1 MKIKTI
7 LTPVTCALLIS
18 FSAHAAN
25 ADNYKNV
32 INRTGAPQYMKDY
45 DYDDHQRFN
54 PFFDLGAWHGH
65 LLPDGPNTMGGFPG
79 VALLTEEYINFMASN
94 FDRLTVWQDGK
105 KVDFTLEAYSI
116 PGALV
121 QKLTAKDVQVEM
133 TLRFATPRT
142 SLLET
147 KITSNKP
154 LDLVWDGELLEKL
167 EAKEG
172 KPLSDKTIAGEY
184 PDYQRKISATRDG
197 LKVTFGKVRATW
209 DLLTSGESEYQVHK
223 SLPVQTEINGN
234 RFTSKAH
241 INGSTTLYTTYSHLL
256 TAQEVSKEQM
266 QIRDILARPAFYLT
280 ASQQRW
286 EEYLKKGLTNPDA
299 TPEQTRVAVKAIE
312 TLNGNWRSPGGA
324 VKFNT
329 VTPSVTGRWFSGN
342 QTWPWD
348 TWKQAFAMAHFNP
361 DIAKEN
367 IRAVFSWQ
375 IQPGDSVRPQDVGF
389 VPDLIAW
396 NLSPERGGDGGNW
409 NERNTKPSLAA
420 WSVME
425 VYNVT
430 QDKTWVAEMYPKL
443 VAYHD
448 WWLRNRDHN
457 GNGVPEYG
465 ATRDKAHNTESGE
478 MLFTVKKGNK
488 EETQS
493 GLNNYARVV
502 EKGQYDSLEIP
513 AQVAASWESGRDD
526 AAVFGFIDKEQLDKY
541 VANGGKRSDWTVKFA
556 ENRSQDGTLLG
567 YSLLQE
573 SVDQASYMY
582 SDNHYL
588 AEMATIL
595 GKPEEAK
602 RYRQLA
608 QQLADYINT
617 CMFDPTTQ
625 FYYDVRI
632 EDKPLANGCAG
643 KPIVERGKGPEGW
656 SVMEV
661 YNVTQDKT
669 WVAEMYPKLVAYH
682 DWWLRNRDHNGNG
695 VPEYGATRDKAH
707 NTESGEMLFTV
718 KKGNKEE
725 TQSGLNNYARVVEKG
740 QYDSLEI
747 PAQVAASWESGRDD
761 AAVFGFID
769 KEQLD
774 KYVANGGKRSDW
786 TVKFAENRS
795 QDGTLL
801 GYSLLQESVDQASYM
816 YSDNHYLAEMATI
829 LGKPEEAKRYRQ
841 LAQQLADYIN
851 TCMFDPTTQFY
862 YDVRIEDK
870 PLANGCAGKP
880 IVERGKG
887 PEGWSPLFNG
897 AATQANADAV
907 VKVMLDPKEFNTFVP
922 LGTAA
927 LTNPAFGADIYWRG
941 RVWVDQF
948 WFGLKGME
956 RYGYRDDAL
965 KLADT
970 FFRHAK
976 GLTADGPIQE
986 NYNPLTGAQQ
996 GAPNF
1001 SWSAAHLFM
1010 LYNDFFRKQ

>member
-147 KITSNKP
+147 KIISNKP

-209 DLLTSGESEYQVHK
+209 DLLTS
-223 SLPVQTEINGN
+223 
-234 RFTSKAH
+234 
-241 INGSTTLYTTYSHLL
+241 
-256 TAQEVSKEQM
+256 QEVSKEQM

-375 IQPGDSVRPQDVGF
+375 IQPGDRVRPQDVGF

-478 MLFTVKKGNK
+478 MLFTVKKAIK
-488 EETQS
+488 K
-493 GLNNYARVV
+493 RR
-502 EKGQYDSLEIP
+502 SL
-513 AQVAASWESGRDD
+513 G
-526 AAVFGFIDKEQLDKY
+526 
-541 VANGGKRSDWTVKFA
+541 
-556 ENRSQDGTLLG
+556 
-567 YSLLQE
+567 
-573 SVDQASYMY
+573 
-582 SDNHYL
+582 
-588 AEMATIL
+588 
-595 GKPEEAK
+595 
-602 RYRQLA
+602 
-608 QQLADYINT
+608 
-617 CMFDPTTQ
+617 
-625 FYYDVRI
+625 
-632 EDKPLANGCAG
+632 
-643 KPIVERGKGPEGW
+643 
-656 SVMEV
+656 
-661 YNVTQDKT
+661 
-669 WVAEMYPKLVAYH
+669 
-682 DWWLRNRDHNGNG
+682 
-695 VPEYGATRDKAH
+695 
-707 NTESGEMLFTV
+707 
-718 KKGNKEE
+718 
-725 TQSGLNNYARVVEKG
+725 
-740 QYDSLEI
+740 
-747 PAQVAASWESGRDD
+747 
-761 AAVFGFID
+761 
-769 KEQLD
+769 
-774 KYVANGGKRSDW
+774 
-786 TVKFAENRS
+786 
-795 QDGTLL
+795 
-801 GYSLLQESVDQASYM
+801 
-816 YSDNHYLAEMATI
+816 
-829 LGKPEEAKRYRQ
+829 
-841 LAQQLADYIN
+841 
-851 TCMFDPTTQFY
+851 
-862 YDVRIEDK
+862 
-870 PLANGCAGKP
+870 
-880 IVERGKG
+880 
-887 PEGWSPLFNG
+887 
-897 AATQANADAV
+897 
-907 VKVMLDPKEFNTFVP
+907 
-922 LGTAA
+922 
-927 LTNPAFGADIYWRG
+927 
-941 RVWVDQF
+941 
-948 WFGLKGME
+948 
-956 RYGYRDDAL
+956 
-965 KLADT
+965 
-970 FFRHAK
+970 
-976 GLTADGPIQE
+976 
-986 NYNPLTGAQQ
+986 
-996 GAPNF
+996 
-1001 SWSAAHLFM
+1001 
-1010 LYNDFFRKQ
+1010 